1 MKRIWRKV
9 LLPKGITLVFFV
21 VYLLTYNLD
30 LLFIRLGESAPPEV
44 GKIRM
49 MLLVFASGFYG
60 YYRVRAFHPFYNR
73 QYWQWLCLTPWSIDK
88 PLPRGPV
95 HLIWAD
101 LITLGSLTVLAYSD
115 FPFFA
120 FAPAI
125 AFFAVYLVSIF
136 LTFEGEQGCFVVL
149 CLFLAPFAI
158 YPFAN
163 LYIAL
168 LVLILLYCICWFG
181 LRQFLRDFP
190 WNTKYWK
197 VETVKELKEQAIK
210 QNVIGWPFRYLNI
223 YEIPG
228 ISVFD
233 ALLWS
238 LLLTWWLHVIQ
249 WVIAESFSLFWIGI
263 IALFVVL
270 IRTGAYACEYRPP
283 ISLMGR
289 IFTGRLIIPRYDKI
303 FIAPICTLLAGTILP
318 LVLRRL
324 GLDTAWNFKL
334 CFFLIFFLSLSL
346 PPTWNEWRFT
356 GAYRVGRLAQSLKPK
371 PPSTQDQA
379 INTFLSNKFKSLKK
393 KQP

>member
-49 MLLVFASGFYG
+49 MLLVFASGLYG
-60 YYRVRAFHPFYNR
+60 FYRVIAFHPFYNR
-73 QYWQWLCLTPWSIDK
+73 QYLQWLCLTPWSIDK

-101 LITLGSLTVLAYSD
+101 LITLGPLTVLAYSN
-115 FPFFA
+115 FPFYT
-120 FAPAI
+120 FAPVI
-125 AFFAVYLVSIF
+125 AFFAVYIVWIF
-136 LTFEGEQGCFVVL
+136 LTFEGQQGGFAVL
-149 CLFLAPFAI
+149 CLFLAPFVI

-168 LVLILLYCICWFG
+168 LVLILLYIICWFA
-181 LRQFLRDFP
+181 LRQFLRGFP
-190 WNTKYWK
+190 WNTKYW
-197 VETVKELKEQAIK
+197 TADMVKELREQAIK

-223 YEIPG
+223 YEAFG
-228 ISVFD
+228 ISVFG
-233 ALLWS
+233 AFLWS

-249 WVIAESFSLFWIGI
+249 WVNAEPFSLFWIGS
-263 IALFVVL
+263 IAVL
-270 IRTGAYACEYRPP
+270 VALVRIFTYGSIHKPP
-283 ISLMGR
+283 ISLLGR

-303 FIAPICTLLAGTILP
+303 YVAPICILLAGTVLP
-318 LVLRRL
+318 FSLRRL
-324 GLDTAWNFKL
+324 GLGTVWNFEL

-346 PPTWNEWRFT
+346 PPTLNEWRLT
-356 GAYRVGRLAQSLKPK
+356 GAYRIGRFVQSIKPR
-371 PPSTQDQA
+371 PVSLQDQA
-379 INTFLSNKFKSLKK
+379 INTFFSNKFKSLK
-393 KQP
+393 